1 MNLFQGHKAIAVPQN
16 VTAWDI
22 DPYSKEVLL
31 NPEPFFSNLREK
43 GPFVYLSKYKMLACG
58 RYKETKEVFSDHKR
72 FVSSRGVGIQDFKL
86 EKPWRPP
93 SLVLEVDPPKHTKNR
108 RFLTRAQSPN
118 KISQHKD
125 FFKKSA
131 DKLISELLQKK
142 EIDGISDL
150 AEIFPTRVFP
160 EAVGLKKIDKETLLG
175 YGAMVF
181 NALGPDNEFRKDA
194 MAKGLSVL
202 EKINKQ
208 CLEENIDAD
217 GLAKEIYRS
226 TAEKSEEDQLA
237 GMLVRSLLSA
247 GIDTTVSAIGNLLWC
262 FTDNPEQFQLVKD
275 DKSLIGNA
283 VEESLRLTSPVKAFC
298 RRSAIDTEVSGVV
311 IEEGTKILCVLGS
324 ANTDP
329 DVWDD
334 PYKYDVTRRT
344 IGHLAL
350 GVGVH
355 NCVGQTLARAEITAL
370 VSSLTELVKIIKPK
384 GVATWKPNNAMRS
397 LASLPIILET

>member
-16 VTAWDI
+16 VKAWDI

-31 NPEPFFSNLREK
+31 NPETFFSALREK
-43 GPFVYLSKYKMLACG
+43 GPFVYLNKYKMLACG

-93 SLVLEVDPPKHTKNR
+93 SLVLEVDPPEHTKNR
-108 RFLTRAQSPN
+108 RFLTRALSPN
-118 KISQHKD
+118 KISQLKD
-125 FFKKSA
+125 FFKDCA
-131 DKLISELLQKK
+131 DKLILELLEKK

-208 CLEENIDAD
+208 CLEENIDTK

-226 TAEKSEEDQLA
+226 TAENVEEDQLA

-262 FTDNPEQFQLVKD
+262 LAENPEQFQLVKN
-275 DKSLIGNA
+275 DKSLVGNA

-298 RRSAIDTEVSGVV
+298 RTSATDTEVSGVT

-329 DVWDD
+329 EVWENS
-334 PYKYDVTRRT
+334 Y
-344 IGHLAL
+344 
-350 GVGVH
+350 
-355 NCVGQTLARAEITAL
+355 
-370 VSSLTELVKIIKPK
+370 
-384 GVATWKPNNAMRS
+384 
-397 LASLPIILET
+397 

>member
-1 MNLFQGHKAIAVPQN
+1 MSLFQGHKAIKVPRN
-16 VTAWDI
+16 TLVWDI

-31 NPEPFFSNLREK
+31 NPEDFFDALRER

-58 RYKETKEVFSDHKR
+58 RYQETKEVFSDHKR

-86 EKPWRPP
+86 ETPWRPP
-93 SLVLEVDPPKHTKNR
+93 SLVLEVDPPEHTKNR
-108 RFLTRAQSPN
+108 RFVTRALSPN
-118 KISQHKD
+118 KIAKLKD
-125 FFKKSA
+125 FFKDCA
-131 DKLISELLQKK
+131 DQLINKLLKK
-142 EIDGISDL
+142 KHIDGISDL

-160 EAVGLKKIDKETLLG
+160 EAVGLKKIDKDTLLG

-194 MAKGLSVL
+194 MARGLSVL

-208 CLEENIDAD
+208 CLEENIDNK
-217 GLAKEIYRS
+217 GLAKEIYRQ
-226 TAEKSEEDQLA
+226 TAEASEEDQLA

-262 FTDNPEQFQLVKD
+262 FSKNPEQFETIKNN
-275 DKSLIGNA
+275 KSLVGNA

-298 RRSAIDTEVSGVV
+298 RTSAVETEVSGVT

-329 DVWDD
+329 KVWDN

-350 GVGVH
+350 GIGVH

-370 VSSLTELVKIIKPK
+370 ASSLTELVKTIRPAGI
-384 GVATWKPNNAMRS
+384 ATWKPNNAMRS
-397 LASLPIILET
+397 LESLPITLEK